1 MTLKRNTPS
10 HNTKERVIMLLRY
23 SEPLPCREIVARLAQ
38 NKIGLGD
45 RHISNRY
52 LPTTRAMHQL
62 LKKDNRFLHRFDEKA
77 KINLWELRG
86 D

>member
-23 SEPLPCREIVARLAQ
+23 SEIVARLAQ